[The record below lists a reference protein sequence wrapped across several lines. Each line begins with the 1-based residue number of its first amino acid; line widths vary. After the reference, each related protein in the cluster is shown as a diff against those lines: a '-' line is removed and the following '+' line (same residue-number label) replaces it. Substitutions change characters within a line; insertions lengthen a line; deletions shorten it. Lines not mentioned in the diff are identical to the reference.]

1 MITDN
6 NGQISAEFLL
16 LVGSLIVVMLIAL
29 SFIASQNELSL
40 AMSAAR
46 NGVYEGSSY
55 ASSAIYP
62 TDTFND
68 YSKSDYV
75 MLVPSSVEIVN
86 ISYED
91 MGYDSNFEKN
101 RIQFKVYAHSS
112 KDLDKKELDSIG
124 DRINYNLR
132 KSIALTFETTKLTN
146 KLYNPVFSPHYI
158 FTTAN
163 VKWV

>member
-6 NGQISAEFLL
+6 KGQISAEFLL

-132 KSIALTFETTKLTN
+132 KSIALTFETTKSTN
-146 KLYNPVFSPHYI
+146 KLYNPVFSPHYV

-163 VKWV
+163 IKWV

>member
-1 MITDN
+1 MINDN
-6 NGQISAEFLL
+6 KGQISAEFLL
-16 LVGSLIVVMLIAL
+16 LVGSLIVVILISL
-29 SFIASQNELSL
+29 SFIASQNELSM

-46 NGVYEGSSY
+46 NGVYEGGSY

-68 YSKSDYV
+68 YSKADYL

-91 MGYDSNFEKN
+91 MGYDSNFGKN

-112 KDLDKKELDSIG
+112 KDLDKRELDSIG

-132 KSIALTFETTKLTN
+132 KSIALTFETTKSTN

-163 VKWV
+163 VKWI